1 MSTTAIDPSQ
11 WTNLLD
17 PNSDVLL
24 VGGQDYYVENAEQSY
39 SLTSP
44 STGVL
49 QFEVQAG
56 DVWSAVDP
64 TTKNRSEISGLTT
77 FLPGTQINV
86 SYGFNLLPGSVNSSS
101 WCVIGQ
107 FHQLNNDG
115 NSPPLEV
122 DLVGQKMAV
131 QVDYLN
137 ASGVEVYKTI
147 YTDSQNIVE
156 GHNYAMNIQVTFN
169 ANGTGHVVLT
179 RDGVTLVD
187 YTGQMGFAANP
198 DVYWKEGIY
207 RAASTTTMTAQYSN
221 LNITTG
227 AAAAPSAPAA
237 PTPVAPTSAA
247 DAYAAKAG
255 AALSVSAAQ
264 GVLANDADH
273 NGQSLTAALAANGGP
288 AHGTLVL

>member
-1 MSTTAIDPSQ
+1 MTTAAVDPSN
-11 WTNLLD
+11 WTTSLNANTTELVLD
-17 PNSDVLL
+17 GS
-24 VGGQDYYVENAEQSY
+24 DYYVENADQSY

-86 SYGFNLLPGSVNSSS
+86 SYGFNLLPGSVNNAS

-137 ASGVEVYKTI
+137 ASGVE
-147 YTDSQNIVE
+147 
-156 GHNYAMNIQVTFN
+156 
-169 ANGTGHVVLT
+169 
-179 RDGVTLVD
+179 
-187 YTGQMGFAANP
+187 
-198 DVYWKEGIY
+198 
-207 RAASTTTMTAQYSN
+207 
-221 LNITTG
+221 
-227 AAAAPSAPAA
+227 
-237 PTPVAPTSAA
+237 
-247 DAYAAKAG
+247 
-255 AALSVSAAQ
+255 
-264 GVLANDADH
+264 
-273 NGQSLTAALAANGGP
+273 
-288 AHGTLVL
+288 